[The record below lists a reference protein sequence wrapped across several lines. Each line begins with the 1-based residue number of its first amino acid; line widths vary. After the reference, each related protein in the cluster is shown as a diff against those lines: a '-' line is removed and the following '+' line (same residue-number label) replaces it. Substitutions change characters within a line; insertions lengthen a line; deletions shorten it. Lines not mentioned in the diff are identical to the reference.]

1 MCQSTV
7 WSCSLT
13 GKSNLTYAEALESEE
28 NARKLLSSFPKTLV
42 GPVLF
47 VASKTKRTG
56 FLDMAE
62 DVFLFVKDRFFIG
75 ESVESVSS
83 GYKWKNGRVVE
94 VIPPTQEQIKQAQKN
109 G

>member
-1 MCQSTV
+1 MV
-7 WSCSLT
+7 WSCALT

-28 NARKLLSSFPKTLV
+28 NARRMLSCFPQELKVPL
-42 GPVLF
+42 LF

-62 DVFLFVKDRFFIG
+62 DVFLFVKDRYFVG
-75 ESVESVSS
+75 ERVESTHS
-83 GYKWKNGRVVE
+83 GYKWKDARVLQVL
-94 VIPPTQEQIKQAQKN
+94 PPTEEQIKQAQNN

>member
-1 MCQSTV
+1 MV

-28 NARKLLSSFPKTLV
+28 NARKTISHFPEELKL
-42 GPVLF
+42 PLLF

-56 FLDMAE
+56 FVDMAE
-62 DVFLFVKDRFFIG
+62 DVFIFVKDRFFIG
-75 ESVESVSS
+75 ERVEIASS
-83 GYKWKNGRVVE
+83 GYKWKDARVRE
-94 VIPPTQEQIKQAQKN
+94 VIPPTEEQIKQEQKN

>member
-1 MCQSTV
+1 MV
-7 WSCSLT
+7 WSCCLT

-28 NARKLLSSFPKTLV
+28 NARRMLSRFPVELKV
-42 GPVLF
+42 PVLF

-62 DVFLFVKDRFFIG
+62 DVFLFVKDRYFVG
-75 ESVESVSS
+75 ESVESASS
-83 GYKWKNGRVVE
+83 GYKWKDARVIE
-94 VIPPTQEQIKQAQKN
+94 VIPPSEDEIKQTQKN